1 MRSLWKSFKVR
12 KKKMDEK
19 ILLGIGSVLLPVAIG
34 GVGIII
40 SMRVELAVL
49 KEKVAYQANQIRD
62 LLKKIPRSD

>member
-1 MRSLWKSFKVR
+1 
-12 KKKMDEK
+12 MDEK